1 MNHLHRELAPVSD
14 TAWSAIEE
22 EAATRLRA
30 FLAARKLVD
39 FTGPLGWTTSAVNLG
54 RVSAPHDS
62 PADGVQARVREVL
75 PLVELRTPF
84 ELSREVIAQIDR
96 GAPDPNL
103 DAVVEAAQR
112 AALAEDRAV
121 LHGYATS
128 GILGITDSTPHEPL
142 TTPDDYEQF
151 PTAIARAIAVLRDA
165 GVGGP
170 YALALGPQ
178 PYTNVIETTYGGY
191 PVLSHVRLLLDGP
204 VVWAPAVTC
213 AVVLS
218 VRGGDFELTVG
229 EDLSVG
235 YLAHDAERVRLYLE
249 ESFTFRALTPEA
261 AVELRFE

>member
-1 MNHLHRELAPVSD
+1 MNHLLRELAPVSD

-54 RVSAPHDS
+54 RVSAPDDA

-84 ELSREVIAQIDR
+84 ELSRDVIEEVDR

-121 LHGYATS
+121 LHGYAAS
-128 GILGITDSTPHEPL
+128 GIVGITDATPHEPL
-142 TTPDDYEQF
+142 ATPDDYEQF

-191 PVLSHVRLLLDGP
+191 PVLNHVRLLLDGP
-204 VVWAPAVTC
+204 VVWAPAVAC

-235 YLAHDAERVRLYLE
+235 YLAHDAERVQLYLE
-249 ESFTFRALTPEA
+249 ESLTFRALTPEA